1 MRKAINTKNG
11 KEKQKQRKKKKVLG
25 VYKEHT
31 IIYNLIIILEK
42 HLKEHITEWEEV
54 IKNDEGYLETEQ
66 TIILNEFLTELN
78 EIKNKYEDIGFKIV
92 DQAYIELENVFEEVV
107 TKYKIENSELLTERE
122 VNLIKSSVKMFSII
136 DALRQNIT
144 DTKDPLKKKVF
155 ESIDLFQNYI
165 TFFRNEVDKCKA
177 RVIFTD

>member
-11 KEKQKQRKKKKVLG
+11 KEKQKKRKKKKVLG

-92 DQAYIELENVFEEVV
+92 DQAYTELENVFEEVV
-107 TKYKIENSELLTERE
+107 AKYKIENSELLTERE

-144 DTKDPLKKKVF
+144 DTKDPLKKKVL

>member
-54 IKNDEGYLETEQ
+54 IINDEGYLETEQ

-78 EIKNKYEDIGFKIV
+78 EIKNKYEDIGFKKHI
-92 DQAYIELENVFEEVV
+92 
-107 TKYKIENSELLTERE
+107 
-122 VNLIKSSVKMFSII
+122 
-136 DALRQNIT
+136 
-144 DTKDPLKKKVF
+144 
-155 ESIDLFQNYI
+155 
-165 TFFRNEVDKCKA
+165 
-177 RVIFTD
+177 